1 MAGRPKI
8 FLEGIFTVES
18 REGKVEWVGW
28 VETFFFTAPRGD
40 FICGFM
46 RQSLRVEAMLQ
57 VACSAANSMPGEE
70 DLSESACNAMLSSLF
85 APARAV
91 P

>member
-1 MAGRPKI
+1 MISSNLYIIVFDLFGSSLVRNRETRLEHVGRI
-8 FLEGIFTVES
+8 CFS
-18 REGKVEWVGW
+18 RLMG
-28 VETFFFTAPRGD
+28 APT
-40 FICGFM
+40 
-46 RQSLRVEAMLQ
+46 
-57 VACSAANSMPGEE
+57 GEE